1 MKLNEMHEE
10 EMRWC
15 IGVGPGDPEL
25 MTLKAVHTISK
36 CPVLVLPAESRQKC
50 VAYQI
55 ARQILPEIDEK
66 EAVCLVMPMTK
77 DKEKLERNH
86 EEGAVKVAQILEE
99 GRDAAFLTIGDPTVY
114 ATSMYIHQRVAQMG
128 YQTQIIS
135 GVPSFCAAAAKRGV
149 SLGEKQEQIHV
160 IPASYDIE
168 MAMQLSGTKILM
180 KAGKKMPFVK
190 QCVKKHQGWAAM
202 VENCGMPDE
211 HVWINPD
218 SMPDQPGYY
227 TLVIAKDGRGEE
239 K

>member
-1 MKLNEMHEE
+1 MVSGCLYS
-10 EMRWC
+10 

-114 ATSMYIHQRVAQMG
+114 ATSAGGTDGISDTD
-128 YQTQIIS
+128 YQWGSFFLCCCSKTGCFS
-135 GVPSFCAAAAKRGV
+135 GR
-149 SLGEKQEQIHV
+149 
-160 IPASYDIE
+160 
-168 MAMQLSGTKILM
+168 
-180 KAGKKMPFVK
+180 KAGADT
-190 QCVKKHQGWAAM
+190 C
-202 VENCGMPDE
+202 
-211 HVWINPD
+211 
-218 SMPDQPGYY
+218 Y
-227 TLVIAKDGRGEE
+227 TSQLRY
-239 K
+239 

>member
-1 MKLNEMHEE
+1 MVSGCLYS
-10 EMRWC
+10 

-77 DKEKLERNH
+77 NKEKLERNH

-135 GVPSFCAAAAKRGV
+135 GVPSFCAAAAKLGV
-149 SLGEKQEQIHV
+149 SLGEKQEQIHI

-180 KAGKKMPFVK
+180 KAGKRRY
-190 QCVKKHQGWAAM
+190 
-202 VENCGMPDE
+202 E
-211 HVWINPD
+211 
-218 SMPDQPGYY
+218 
-227 TLVIAKDGRGEE
+227 L
-239 K
+239 

>member
-1 MKLNEMHEE
+1 MVSGCLYS
-10 EMRWC
+10 

-25 MTLKAVHTISK
+25 MTLKAVRTISK

-99 GRDAAFLTIGDPTVY
+99 GRDAAFLTIGDPAVY

-135 GVPSFCAAAAKRGV
+135 GVPSFCAAAAKLGV

-168 MAMQLSGTKILM
+168 KAMKLSGTKILM

>member
-1 MKLNEMHEE
+1 MVSGCLYS
-10 EMRWC
+10 

-55 ARQILPEIDEK
+55 ARHILPEIDEK

-86 EEGAVKVAQILEE
+86 EEGAVKVAQIREE

-135 GVPSFCAAAAKRGV
+135 GVPSFCAAAAKLGV

-168 MAMQLSGTKILM
+168 VAMQLSGTKILM

>member
-1 MKLNEMHEE
+1 MVSGCLYS
-10 EMRWC
+10 

-86 EEGAVKVAQILEE
+86 EEGAVKVAKILEE

-135 GVPSFCAAAAKRGV
+135 GVPSFCAAAAKLGV

-218 SMPDQPGYY
+218 NMPDQPGYY

>member
-1 MKLNEMHEE
+1 M
-10 EMRWC
+10 
-15 IGVGPGDPEL
+15 
-25 MTLKAVHTISK
+25 
-36 CPVLVLPAESRQKC
+36 
-50 VAYQI
+50 
-55 ARQILPEIDEK
+55 
-66 EAVCLVMPMTK
+66 
-77 DKEKLERNH
+77 
-86 EEGAVKVAQILEE
+86 
-99 GRDAAFLTIGDPTVY
+99 TIGDPTVY

-135 GVPSFCAAAAKRGV
+135 GVPSFCAAAAKLGV

-190 QCVKKHQGWAAM
+190 QSVKKHQGWAAM

-218 SMPDQPGYY
+218 NMPDQPGYY

>member
-1 MKLNEMHEE
+1 MVSGCLYS
-10 EMRWC
+10 

-99 GRDAAFLTIGDPTVY
+99 GRDTAFLTIGDPTVY

-135 GVPSFCAAAAKRGV
+135 GVPSFCAAAAKLGV

>member
-1 MKLNEMHEE
+1 MVSGCLYS
-10 EMRWC
+10 

-55 ARQILPEIDEK
+55 ARHILPEIDEK

-135 GVPSFCAAAAKRGV
+135 GVPSFCAAAAKLGV

>member
-1 MKLNEMHEE
+1 MVSGCLYS
-10 EMRWC
+10 

-55 ARQILPEIDEK
+55 ARHILPEIDEK

-135 GVPSFCAAAAKRGV
+135 GVPSFCAAAAKLGV

-180 KAGKKMPFVK
+180 KAGKRMPFVK

>member
-1 MKLNEMHEE
+1 MVSGCLYS
-10 EMRWC
+10 

-36 CPVLVLPAESRQKC
+36 CPVLVLPVESRQKC

-135 GVPSFCAAAAKRGV
+135 GVPSFCAAAAKLGV

>member
-1 MKLNEMHEE
+1 MVSGCLYS
-10 EMRWC
+10 

-25 MTLKAVHTISK
+25 MTLKAVHIISK

-86 EEGAVKVAQILEE
+86 EEGAVKVAQILEA

-135 GVPSFCAAAAKRGV
+135 GVPSFCAAAAKLGV

-168 MAMQLSGTKILM
+168 KAMKLSGTKILM